1 MHNSFDTQRQVEE
14 TQDYQDYL
22 DLLELENEN
31 PNADAIVATM
41 EQLDLG
47 PVSFNFIEG

>member
-31 PNADAIVATM
+31 PNVDAIVTAM
-41 EQLDLG
+41 EELDLG